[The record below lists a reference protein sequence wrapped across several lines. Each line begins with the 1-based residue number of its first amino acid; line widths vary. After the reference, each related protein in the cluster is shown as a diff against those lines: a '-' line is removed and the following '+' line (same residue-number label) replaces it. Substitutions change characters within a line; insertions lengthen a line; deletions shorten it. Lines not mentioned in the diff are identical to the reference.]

1 MPKHGSRHLPA
12 VQRVA
17 ERTILDL
24 ARKLIDILSI
34 EIVPDV
40 VVAGTVVAS

>member
-12 VQRVA
+12 IQCVA
-17 ERTILDL
+17 KKPVLDL
-24 ARKLIDILSI
+24 DRQLINILSV

-40 VVAGTVVAS
+40 VVAGAVVPS

>member
-17 ERTILDL
+17 KKMILDL
-24 ARKLIDILSI
+24 DQKLIDILSV

-40 VVAGTVVAS
+40 VVAGTIVAG